1 MAFWPCAR
9 NASQIDPRPSA
20 VLREAGLAV
29 GLRPISEALVV
40 RAVTSRGE
48 VNRGE
53 RPVFT
58 QRQNSKVIK
67 SLCNKT
73 SSPTQETGTQLVRT
87 ATSKVSE
94 EPPLVAQPR
103 TRIIVCPFFVRSSQ
117 GWRSVLFFNESF
129 AFKSDIGKSRKH
141 PTDVL
146 PFLGLASEVWIFTHI
161 SSRAKTPF
169 N

>member
-1 MAFWPCAR
+1 MAFWPSAR

-67 SLCNKT
+67 SLCNTT
-73 SSPTQETGTQLVRT
+73 SSPTQETGTQLVST

-94 EPPLVAQPR
+94 EPPLVEQPR

-117 GWRSVLFFNESF
+117 GWRSVCVCVFFFNESF
-129 AFKSDIGKSRKH
+129 VLKSDKGKSRKH

-146 PFLGLASEVWIFTHI
+146 PFFRPG
-161 SSRAKTPF
+161 
-169 N
+169 